1 VPRPRPKPKRPPAIV
16 PAALRF
22 VVPSLTPLQAGLIA
36 PGLALAMRRYGITTP
51 VRAAMFVAQCAHE
64 SDAFRTST
72 EYASGADYEGR
83 QDLGNTRPG
92 DGRRFKGRGR
102 IMITG
107 RANYTRVS
115 TAFGQNFVAFPERL
129 AKPPWSELASGWWWS
144 GHGLNEICDRYKGD
158 DRVRACTRRING
170 GYNGL
175 EDRRRYARRAMIVK
189 RLLVPR

>member
-1 VPRPRPKPKRPPAIV
+1 M
-16 PAALRF
+16 
-22 VVPSLTPLQAGLIA
+22 QARRIA
-36 PGLALAMRRYGITTP
+36 PGLALAMKRYGITTP

-72 EYASGADYEGR
+72 EYASGDAYEGR
-83 QDLGNTRPG
+83 RDLGNIRRG

-107 RANYTRVS
+107 RVNYTRVS
-115 TAFGQNFVAFPERL
+115 AALGKNFVASPERL
-129 AKPPWSELASGWWWS
+129 AATPWSELASAWWWS
-144 GHGLNEICDRYKGD
+144 GHGLNALCDRHIGD

-175 EDRRRYARRAMIVK
+175 EQRRRYARRAMQVK
-189 RLLVPR
+189 HLLVPR

>member
-1 VPRPRPKPKRPPAIV
+1 VPRPRSKRRTGIAPL
-16 PAALRF
+16 ALRHM
-22 VVPSLTPLQAGLIA
+22 VPSLTPRQAQRIAGGL
-36 PGLALAMRRYGITTP
+36 GLAMKRYGITTP

-72 EYASGADYEGR
+72 EYASGAAYEGR
-83 QDLGNTRPG
+83 KDLGNTRPG

-107 RANYTRVS
+107 RANYLRVS
-115 TAFGQNFVAFPERL
+115 KALGQNFIASPERL
-129 AKPPWSELASGWWWS
+129 AKTPWSELASAWWWTR
-144 GHGLNEICDRYKGD
+144 HGLNDLCDRFRGD
-158 DRVRACTRRING
+158 ERVRACTRRING

-175 EDRRRYARRAMIVK
+175 EDRRRYSRRAMRVK